1 MIGQVWARLQLL
13 FAQGRGV
20 LIGADKVQVGVL
32 DEETLDNVA
41 RVEPYGF
48 SYRPQPGCETYLLFP
63 AGDRSY
69 GVAIVIGDRR
79 YQMDLQAG
87 EVALHDDEGNH
98 VHLKRG
104 GVIEVAA
111 TTKVLADTPLLET
124 TGNTV
129 IGGNLVVMGGAMVT
143 GVFEV
148 NGQNVS
154 DSHTHTSSQAGAP
167 TSGVN

>member
-1 MIGQVWARLQLL
+1 MMGQVWTRLQLL
-13 FAQGRGV
+13 FAQGRGL
-20 LIGADKVQVGVL
+20 LIGPDKVQARVL
-32 DEETLDNVA
+32 DAETLDNLA

-48 SYRPQPGCETYLLFP
+48 SYRPHPGCETYLLFP

-69 GVAIVIGDRR
+69 GVAIIIGDKR
-79 YQMDLQAG
+79 YQMDLVEG
-87 EVALHDDEGNH
+87 EVALHDDVGNH

-104 GVIEVAA
+104 GIIEVKASA
-111 TTKVLADTPLLET
+111 KVLADTPLFEA
-124 TGNTV
+124 TGNAV

-154 DSHTHTSSQAGAP
+154 DSHTHTSNAPGSP